1 MKRIIALVLTLCLL
15 ASTAL
20 AETSL
25 TIMNG
30 NKYDF
35 LYEYL
40 DRHEDVRIF
49 MTNPSVFG
57 NAFMNELITNP
68 TYDVYQLTVGRTY
81 VRLME
86 EGYLLPIE
94 DEASLNWLSQTYPGL
109 QEALTYEGK
118 LYGLPV
124 PDSLGGGFIA
134 WAYDPERLED
144 AGLTELPATW
154 VELLNMMCE
163 WDEDSPYRLF
173 GMDSVMELT
182 DAIMDAYIMR
192 YDVPDEVLSFDTA
205 MFRDTMAA
213 LKRWQEVKP
222 FTDVRPALLET
233 RGIFFSD
240 EEGYPDGSLRYIP
253 SVTFLSGEEPIVEP
267 DLLQVWC
274 VSSRTKNPD
283 AAMTLIA
290 EAAEYMP
297 QNIRFET
304 IPGALQPV
312 KDRMTQETVD
322 QINALLPYLRID
334 LGSTFGDHFYELT
347 DEVHRYLDGN
357 LTLDMLV
364 KRLDEMV
371 EMVTLERS

>member
-1 MKRIIALVLTLCLL
+1 MKRFITLLLTLCLL

-30 NKYDF
+30 SEYDF

-40 DRHEDVRIF
+40 ARHEDVRIF
-49 MTNPSVFG
+49 MANPSVFG

-68 TYDVYQLTVGRTY
+68 TYDVYQLTVGRIF

-109 QEALTYEGK
+109 RDALTYEGK

-124 PDSLGGGFIA
+124 PDSLGGGFMS

-154 VELLNMMCE
+154 VELLNMMCD

-173 GMDSVMELT
+173 SMDSVMELT
-182 DAIMDAYIMR
+182 DVIMHAYIMR
-192 YDVPDEVLSFDTA
+192 YDVPGEVLAFDTPT
-205 MFRDTMAA
+205 FRDAMAA

-222 FTDVRPALLET
+222 FTDDRPALLEM

-240 EEGYPDGSLRYIP
+240 EEGYPDGNLCYIP
-253 SVTFLSGEEPIVEP
+253 PVTFLPGEEPIVEP
-267 DLLQVWC
+267 DLLRVWC
-274 VSSRTKNPD
+274 VSSRTKNPE
-283 AAMTLIA
+283 AVLTLIA
-290 EAAEYMP
+290 EAAEFMP

-322 QINALLPYLRID
+322 QINALLPYLQID

-347 DEVHRYLDGN
+347 DEAHRYLDGN
-357 LTLDMLV
+357 MTLDMLV

-371 EMVTLERS
+371 EMVTMERS

>member
-1 MKRIIALVLTLCLL
+1 MKRLMILLVILCLL

-25 TIMNG
+25 TIMG
-30 NKYDF
+30 GSEYDF

-40 DRHEDVRIF
+40 ARHEDVRIF
-49 MTNPSVFG
+49 MAHPSVYG
-57 NAFMNELITNP
+57 NAFMNELMTNP
-68 TYDVYQLTVGRTY
+68 TYDIYELTVGLASTRM
-81 VRLME
+81 ME

-94 DEASLNWLSQTYPGL
+94 DEASLAWLSKAYPGL

-124 PDSLGGGFIA
+124 PDGLGSGIIA
-134 WAYDPERLED
+134 WAYDPEQLED
-144 AGLTELPATW
+144 AGLDALPATW
-154 VELLNMMCE
+154 AELLNMMCE
-163 WDEDSPYRLF
+163 WDTDNPYRLF
-173 GMDSVMELT
+173 GMDNMMELT
-182 DAIMDAYIMR
+182 DTIMDDFILR
-192 YDVPDEVLSFDTA
+192 YDVRGEVLSFDVPA
-205 MFRDTMAA
+205 FRETMEA

-222 FTDVRPALLET
+222 FTDARRALLEP

-240 EEGYPDGSLRYIP
+240 EEGYPDGNLRYIP
-253 SVTFLSGEEPIVEP
+253 PVTFLPGEEPIIQP
-267 DLLQVWC
+267 GLLRVWC
-274 VSSRTKNPD
+274 VSSRTQSPD
-283 AAMTLIA
+283 AALTLMA

-297 QNIRFET
+297 RNIQFET
-304 IPGALQPV
+304 IPGALHPIE
-312 KDRMTQETVD
+312 DRLTQETVD
-322 QINALLPYLRID
+322 QVEALLPYLRIN

-347 DEVHRYLDGN
+347 DEIHRYLDGN

>member
-1 MKRIIALVLTLCLL
+1 MKRFITLLLALCLL

-25 TIMNG
+25 TIMDG
-30 NKYDF
+30 SEYDF
-35 LYEYL
+35 LHEYL
-40 DRHEDVRIF
+40 GRHKDVRIF
-49 MTNPSVFG
+49 MARPNVYGIAAVNEMMTNPD
-57 NAFMNELITNP
+57 
-68 TYDVYQLTVGRTY
+68 YDLYQLTVGRVF

-109 QEALTYEGK
+109 RDVLTYEGK

-124 PDSLGGGFIA
+124 PDSLGGGFVSC
-134 WAYDPERLED
+134 AYDPERLED
-144 AGLTELPATW
+144 AELTELPATW
-154 VELLNMMCE
+154 AELLNMMCD

-173 GMDSVMELT
+173 SLDYVMELT
-182 DAIMDAYIMR
+182 DAIMDDYILR
-192 YDVPDEVLSFDTA
+192 YDVPDAVLSFDTPA
-205 MFRDTMAA
+205 FRETMEA
-213 LKRWQEVKP
+213 LKRWQDVKP
-222 FTDVRPALLET
+222 FIDSRPALLET
-233 RGIFFSD
+233 RGIYFSD
-240 EEGYPDGSLRYIP
+240 EEGYPDGNLHYIP
-253 SVTFLSGEEPIVEP
+253 PVTFQPGEEPIIQP

-274 VSSRTKNPD
+274 VSSRTKNPE
-283 AAMTLIA
+283 AALSLIA

-297 QNIRFET
+297 QNVRFET
-304 IPGALQPV
+304 VPGALQPV

-322 QINALLPYLRID
+322 QINALLVHLRID
-334 LGSTFGDHFYELT
+334 RGSTFGDHFYELT

>member
-1 MKRIIALVLTLCLL
+1 MKRIVILVLTICMFVT
-15 ASTAL
+15 SAL

-30 NKYDF
+30 SEYDF
-35 LYEYL
+35 LYDYL

-49 MTNPSVFG
+49 MAHPGVHGTAMV
-57 NAFMNELITNP
+57 NEMITNP
-68 TYDVYQLTVGRTY
+68 DYDLYQITVGRLF
-81 VRLME
+81 VRMME

-109 QEALTYEGK
+109 RDALTYEDK

-124 PDSLGGGFIA
+124 PDSLGGGFMA

-154 VELLNMMCE
+154 IELLNMMCE

-173 GMDSVMELT
+173 SMDSIMELT
-182 DAIMDAYIMR
+182 DTIMDGYILR
-192 YDVPDEVLSFDTA
+192 YDVPGEALSFDTPI
-205 MFRDTMAA
+205 FRDTLAA

-222 FTDVRPALLET
+222 FTDTRPALLET

-240 EEGYPDGSLRYIP
+240 EEGYPDGNLRYIP
-253 SVTFLSGEEPIVEP
+253 SVTFLPGEEPIVEP

-274 VSSRTKNPD
+274 VSSRTKNHET
-283 AAMTLIA
+283 ALTLIA

-297 QNIRFET
+297 QNIQFET
-304 IPGALQPV
+304 IPGALKPV

-371 EMVTLERS
+371 QMVTLERS

>member
-1 MKRIIALVLTLCLL
+1 MKRIIVFLLALCLL

-30 NKYDF
+30 SEYDF
-35 LYEYL
+35 LYDYL

-49 MTNPSVFG
+49 MAHPNVFG
-57 NAFMNELITNP
+57 NAYMNELITNP
-68 TYDVYQLTVGRTY
+68 TYDLYQITVGRTF

-94 DEASLNWLSQTYPGL
+94 DEASLNWLSKIYPGL
-109 QEALTYEGK
+109 QEALTYEGR
-118 LYGLPV
+118 LYGIPV
-124 PDSLGGGFIA
+124 PDSLGGGFIS
-134 WAYDPERLED
+134 WAYDPERMED

-163 WDEDSPYRLF
+163 WDEDNPYRLF
-173 GMDSVMELT
+173 SMDSIIELT
-182 DAIMDAYIMR
+182 DAIMDGYILR
-192 YDVPDEVLSFDTA
+192 YDVPDEVLSFDTPT
-205 MFRDTMAA
+205 FRDAMEA
-213 LKRWQEVKP
+213 LKHWQEVKP
-222 FTDVRPALLET
+222 FMDTRPALLET
-233 RGIFFSD
+233 RGIFFSP
-240 EEGYPDGSLRYIP
+240 EEGYPDGNLRYIP
-253 SVTFLSGEEPIVEP
+253 PVTFLPGEEPIVEP

-274 VSSRTKNPD
+274 VSSRTKSPD
-283 AAMTLIA
+283 AALTLMA

-297 QNIRFET
+297 QNVQFET
-304 IPGALQPV
+304 IPGSLQPV

-357 LTLDMLV
+357 MTLDMLV

-371 EMVTLERS
+371 EMVTMERS